1 MLLTASLNASVA
13 SGSVGLLASV
23 FWGNMNTVNSIPV
36 CFSWKRVACAYGY
49 LFLLQRGNLTFLL
62 CGEKGL
68 VQCME
73 QVFQYG
79 FRSSRLFRHKIF
91 IWDYLGQCV
100 CVFVCVCVCG
110 ALNLYCQIMSIDR
123 VCKCLLPVRVRRPNN
138 PLLLYFSDT
147 ETVNSIRDDTSLWP
161 RDCW

>member
-1 MLLTASLNASVA
+1 MLN
-13 SGSVGLLASV
+13 
-23 FWGNMNTVNSIPV
+23 
-36 CFSWKRVACAYGY
+36 GY

-79 FRSSRLFRHKIF
+79 FRSSRLFRNKIF

-100 CVFVCVCVCG
+100 CVCVCVCVC
-110 ALNLYCQIMSIDR
+110 ARMSVC
-123 VCKCLLPVRVRRPNN
+123 VCKCVWVRMGVNVCVCVCMRACVCV
-138 PLLLYFSDT
+138 LACVCMSLHFKVTCQTCLYCGFY
-147 ETVNSIRDDTSLWP
+147 VY
-161 RDCW
+161 DCVQMHVCM